1 MESVAGMPRNALTTS
16 PAGVLPVK
24 LRWLPLA
31 QEWATIITNIEI
43 KSLITGQAYITK
55 LLFHHFNARNANLFL
70 RRCWVFPDR
79 YKFLPNFKK
88 VRSTNN
94 QTSCELRVSSLR
106 TLRFF
111 AHFASYSWIFLDA
124 EDAENPQRTQRDNRT
139 QTTFIF

>member
-43 KSLITGQAYITK
+43 KSLITGQAYISK

-70 RRCWVFPDR
+70 RRWCFPAD
-79 YKFLPNFKK
+79 L
-88 VRSTNN
+88 
-94 QTSCELRVSSLR
+94 
-106 TLRFF
+106 
-111 AHFASYSWIFLDA
+111 
-124 EDAENPQRTQRDNRT
+124 
-139 QTTFIF
+139 TTFRIQESKGSLATEQAASFELILCA